1 MSILIEIENIYKSF
15 KDENVLRG
23 ISYNFDKGK
32 IHGIV
37 AFNVSGKTVLFKCIC
52 GFMYPD
58 SGTIRVNGKVI
69 GKDVDFPESIGAIIE
84 TPGFLTELNGFQNLR
99 RLAALRNKIGKSEI
113 YDAMRIVGLDPE
125 NKKKVRN
132 YSLGMRERLGIAQA
146 IMEQPELLILDEP
159 FNGLDR
165 RMVETVCDL
174 LDSLRRKGTTILLA
188 GHNIT
193 EIQTLS
199 DSICE
204 MNAGEIKRIR

>member
-23 ISYNFDKGK
+23 ISYNFEKGQ

-37 AFNVSGKTVLFKCIC
+37 GFNGSGKTVLLKCIC